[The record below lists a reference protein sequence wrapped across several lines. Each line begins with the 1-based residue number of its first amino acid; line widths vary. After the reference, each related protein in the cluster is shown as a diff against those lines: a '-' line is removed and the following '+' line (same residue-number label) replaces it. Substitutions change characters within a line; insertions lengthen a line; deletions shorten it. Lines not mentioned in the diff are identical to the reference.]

1 MRLALDFQPN
11 AVHSGIYTAIRDG
24 ADERHGVNLEV
35 RVPSASTDSLK
46 LLSAGRADMAVVDI
60 HDLALA
66 RERGEDLVG
75 VGALVQR
82 PLAAVIARSGIRRPR
97 DLEGRRVGVTGLP
110 SDDAVLKAVVTS
122 DGGDVSRVRRVTI
135 GFSAVP
141 SLVTGRVD
149 AALAFWNAEGVTLR
163 RRGVRTREFRV
174 DRYGAP
180 PYPELVLAVTRRTLN
195 ERRDL
200 VRETLAALADGT
212 EEALSHPP
220 TAVGE
225 IARASGE
232 DEADG
237 GRPAAGP
244 HPRAAPARCRLD
256 PAVLREWARFD
267 VRFGILERPPDLRR
281 AFDTRLARREIPARS
296 PLGGGEGVHQRRG
309 LARHARARHHALHAG
324 LLRPAAHV
332 LLHVGVEGQRG
343 QSRGGGGGQALVHVG
358 GEVHHLHVRGLA
370 RGHHLVSGQRRRR
383 RGASTRTEGRDRSGP
398 PAPRATAPGGGGTPR
413 APTRAGPTS
422 A

>member
-1 MRLALDFQPN
+1 VRPRLSPLLAVIAATAALAGCSEEQKGLSEVRLALDFQPN

-97 DLEGRRVGVTGLP
+97 ALEGRRVGVTGLP
-110 SDDAVLKAVVTS
+110 SDDAVLKAVVTD
-122 DGGDVSRVRRVTI
+122 DGGDVARVRRVTI

-180 PYPELVLAVTRRTLN
+180 PYPELVLAVTRRTLD

-200 VRETLAALADGT
+200 VKDTLAALADGT

-220 TAVGE
+220 TAVSE

-232 DEADG
+232 DEATVAAQLRALTPAL
-237 GRPAAGP
+237 RPP
-244 HPRAAPARCRLD
+244 IRLN
-256 PAVLREWARFD
+256 PEVLREWARFD
-267 VRFGILERPPDLRR
+267 VRFGILERPPALGR
-281 AFDTRLARREIPARS
+281 AFDTRLAPKS
-296 PLGGGEGVHQRRG
+296 
-309 LARHARARHHALHAG
+309 
-324 LLRPAAHV
+324 
-332 LLHVGVEGQRG
+332 
-343 QSRGGGGGQALVHVG
+343 S
-358 GEVHHLHVRGLA
+358 
-370 RGHHLVSGQRRRR
+370 
-383 RGASTRTEGRDRSGP
+383 
-398 PAPRATAPGGGGTPR
+398 
-413 APTRAGPTS
+413 
-422 A
+422 